1 VPVEVGVTVGL
12 SYCFIIGLVGFTV
25 VFMIGVTG
33 RRSLV
38 GDLVGTTVGD
48 LDGTTVRDLVGTTV
62 GDLVGDF
69 VVGTSFGDPV
79 G

>member
-1 VPVEVGVTVGL
+1 MPLEVGVTVGFRDGF
-12 SYCFIIGLVGFTV
+12 SIGLVGFTV

-38 GDLVGTTVGD
+38 GDLVG
-48 LDGTTVRDLVGTTV
+48 
-62 GDLVGDF
+62 DF
-69 VVGTSFGDPV
+69 VVGTSVGDPV

>member
-1 VPVEVGVTVGL
+1 MPVEVGVTVGFRDGL
-12 SYCFIIGLVGFTV
+12 IIGLLGSTV

-38 GDLVGTTVGD
+38 GDLVGTT
-48 LDGTTVRDLVGTTV
+48 L

-69 VVGTSFGDPV
+69 VVGASVGDPV

>member
-1 VPVEVGVTVGL
+1 MPSEVGVTAG
-12 SYCFIIGLVGFTV
+12 FRDGLVGFTV

-38 GDLVGTTVGD
+38 GDLVGTTVG
-48 LDGTTVRDLVGTTV
+48 
-62 GDLVGDF
+62 
-69 VVGTSFGDPV
+69 TSVCDPV

>member
-1 VPVEVGVTVGL
+1 VPVEVGVTVGF

-48 LDGTTVRDLVGTTV
+48 LDGTTVRD
-62 GDLVGDF
+62 F